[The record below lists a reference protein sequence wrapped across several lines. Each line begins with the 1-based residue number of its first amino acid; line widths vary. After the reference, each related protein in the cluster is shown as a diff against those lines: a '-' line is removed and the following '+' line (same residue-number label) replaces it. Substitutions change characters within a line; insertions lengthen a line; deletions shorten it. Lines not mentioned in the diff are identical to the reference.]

1 MSRKQFTQTY
11 LKGVSTQY
19 VLHKS
24 KKITACKMFSVPKKQ
39 AKENEFICPFRQ
51 RTLILWKT

>member
-39 AKENEFICPFRQ
+39 AKENEFICPFR
-51 RTLILWKT
+51 

>member
-19 VLHKS
+19 VLHTS
-24 KKITACKMFSVPKKQ
+24 KKIRACKMCSVPKKQ
-39 AKENEFICPFRQ
+39 AKENEFICPFR
-51 RTLILWKT
+51 